1 MKKSILLAIVLVLGL
16 YSSVTSGQA
25 PIPKGT
31 VIQYEHGVG
40 GETRINM
47 EKNHPQK
54 RMIFFTIQIFST
66 ANFLNVDV

>member
-31 VIQYEHGVG
+31 VIQYEHGG
-40 GETRINM
+40 
-47 EKNHPQK
+47 K
-54 RMIFFTIQIFST
+54 RG
-66 ANFLNVDV
+66 